1 MKRNNNDAQTTI
13 RLNKS
18 LKNQIEESAISQ
30 NLSTMEWIRRA
41 CQEKLDAEKR
51 ARELRESSGS
61 YLSQEDF
68 NRMLKAALSNPDIR
82 KIILTIIKN

>member
-1 MKRNNNDAQTTI
+1 MRLPENLAQEINDFI
-13 RLNKS
+13 S
-18 LKNQIEESAISQ
+18 ESGMSFTEF
-30 NLSTMEWIRRA
+30 LRRA
-41 CQEKLDAEKR
+41 CREKLD
-51 ARELRESSGS
+51 REQRDRSVGESSGS